1 MKNIRLQ
8 LDIINRAIGWADMYG
23 KDTFPREELRE
34 YRRQIKRIDSALEE
48 NCSAAAYGES
58 QVGKSY
64 LISSLL
70 STPDKPFVITNQ
82 GQEYNFIDSINPSGG
97 NTSKTES
104 TGVVT
109 RFTVNCDNETMKDF
123 VRIKNLS
130 VADLIMLLADS
141 YYNDLKISP
150 ASILKYDEINNQID
164 KLKSLDTKS
173 AVQQDYLT
181 EDDIKD
187 ICDYI
192 SDTLGSNAV
201 GIAQSDFRKIVSDY
215 IKYVMPDQW
224 INIFSL
230 IWNNNPEINRL
241 FAFLI
246 NEYRKLDFQTE
257 IYVPFNAVLREH
269 GTLLKIEW
277 LNYLN
282 APVNTK
288 TTDVVDTD
296 IYDKNGNLLAASFS
310 KSSLSALIAELTLIL
325 PQSITE
331 DRAFLKKID
340 LLDFPGARSREKFK
354 EQDIKDVLPSIFRR
368 GKVAYLFNK
377 YSNSLRISCVL
388 FCHHNDQKNEP
399 TLGDTINEWI
409 EHNIGKTPE
418 ERSESLTCTN
428 GVSPLFFIATKFNIE
443 LERNKLDM
451 PSNKE
456 KLDEHWKRFKTV
468 IPEIIKPATWFDKWV
483 KPSGIF
489 RSEAFQSIYLLRDF
503 YWSSKNQ
510 VFDGYV
516 ENCSSETGVHKFSD
530 YPEYF
535 ESLRKSFLNNDFVKK
550 HFHNP
555 SIAWDSVAALNN
567 DGSKTIIRDL
577 NNISWNLDNARQ
589 ERYKKELIRIKNDI
603 LSKLQ
608 AYYEPEDKEQN
619 NRRIRTIIGK
629 IRHQLDMNIGTRPEI
644 FGNII
649 DRLMIPVEEIRKIAY
664 DIVVLK
670 TKTPKDFNEIILI
683 RTMAGVDLK
692 DNKETNIKRLCDY
705 YACDANILEEEY
717 KKKGFTIDDIV
728 TNECSIAATVA
739 DVVSKEILEYWATF
753 INKQVKAISRYLPY
767 SDEVAL
773 MLQTLCKQ
781 LGVEKIISKKID
793 IYSRVFPE
801 TDLPNAIADFSSLTL
816 NNFVSSVGREY
827 MNTKDMET
835 VSAKADTCHLYVE
848 TSIEYLKKEHKKTTL
863 IEALKAFDDAS
874 DPTTVPISVL
884 MKLPFWDNYQ
894 RWKNFL
900 AIGLLYS
907 ADVSQQDPEANAA
920 MREIIGECES
930 LYNHE

>member
-1 MKNIRLQ
+1 MEDIRLQ
-8 LDIINRAIGWADMYG
+8 LDIINRAIGWADTYN
-23 KDTFPREELRE
+23 KDTFPREELKE
-34 YRRQIKRIDSALEE
+34 CRRYIKRIAGALEE

-64 LISSLL
+64 LMSSLL

-82 GQEYNFIDSINPSGG
+82 GREYNFIDNINPSGG

-109 RFTVNCDNETMKDF
+109 RFTVNSNNEKMKDF

-150 ASILKYDEINNQID
+150 ASILKYDEINAA
-164 KLKSLDTKS
+164 LKSLNVKS
-173 AVQQDYLT
+173 DIRQSYLT
-181 EDDIKD
+181 EDDVKD

-192 SDTLGSNAV
+192 SNTLGSNAV
-201 GIAQSDFRKIVSDY
+201 GIAQSDFRKIVSGQ
-215 IKYVMPDQW
+215 IQYVMPDKW
-224 INIFSL
+224 VDIFSL
-230 IWNNNPEINRL
+230 IWNNNPEMSRL

-257 IYVPFNAVLREH
+257 VYAPFDAVLREH

-277 LNYLN
+277 LDYLN
-282 APVNTK
+282 TPVTIG
-288 TTDVVDTD
+288 TTDIYDTD
-296 IYDKNGNLLAASFS
+296 VYDKNGNLLAASFS
-310 KSSLSALIAELTLIL
+310 KPSLSALIAELTFIL

-331 DRAFLKKID
+331 NRTFLKRID

-409 EHNIGKTPE
+409 EQNIGRTPE
-418 ERSESLTCTN
+418 KRAENLKRTN

-443 LERNKLDM
+443 LERNKLDI
-451 PSNKE
+451 PDNRE
-456 KLDEHWKRFKTV
+456 KLEEHWKRFKTV

-483 KPSGIF
+483 KPTGIF

-510 VFDGYV
+510 VFDGYI
-516 ENCSSETGVHKFSD
+516 ENHSPETGIHKFQD
-530 YPEYF
+530 YPDYF
-535 ESLRKSFLNNDFVKK
+535 DNLRNSFMKNSFVQRHFLN
-550 HFHNP
+550 P
-555 SIAWDSVAALNN
+555 AQAWDSVATINS
-567 DGSKTIIRDL
+567 DGSKAIIRDL
-577 NNISWNLDNARQ
+577 DNISWDLDNARK
-589 ERYKKELIRIKNDI
+589 ERYQKELDRIKEDI

-619 NRRIRTIIGK
+619 NKRVRTIIGK

-649 DRLMIPVEEIRKIAY
+649 DRLMIPVEDIRKIAY

-683 RTMAGVDLK
+683 RTMARVDLK
-692 DNKETNIKRLCDY
+692 DNRETNIKRLCDY
-705 YACDANILEEEY
+705 YACDANVLEEEY

-739 DVVSKEILEYWATF
+739 DVVSKEILEYWAAF
-753 INKQVKAISRYLPY
+753 INKQVKEIAQYLPY
-767 SDEVAL
+767 SDEIAL
-773 MLQTLCKQ
+773 MLQMLCKR

-793 IYSRVFPE
+793 IYSRIFPE

-827 MNTKDMET
+827 MNADDMQI
-835 VSAKADTCHLYVE
+835 VSVKADTCHLQVE
-848 TSIEYLKKEHKKTTL
+848 TSTEYVNKENKKTTL

-874 DPTTVPISVL
+874 DPTTVPINVL

-900 AIGLLYS
+900 AIGLLYY
-907 ADVSQQDPEANAA
+907 ADVSQQNPKANAA
-920 MREIIGECES
+920 MKRIIEECES
-930 LYNHE
+930 LYNHN

>member
-1 MKNIRLQ
+1 MMKDIRQQ
-8 LDIINRAIGWADMYG
+8 LDIINRAIDWADTYN

-34 YRRQIKRIDSALEE
+34 YRRQIKKIAGALEE

-64 LISSLL
+64 LMSSLL
-70 STPDKPFVITNQ
+70 STPDKPFVITNK
-82 GQEYNFIDSINPSGG
+82 GDEYNFIDNINPSGG

-109 RFTVNCDNETMKDF
+109 RFTVNNDNEKMKDF
-123 VRIKNLS
+123 VRVKNLS
-130 VADLIMLLADS
+130 VADIIMLLADS
-141 YYNDLKISP
+141 YYNDLKINP
-150 ASILKYDEINNQID
+150 DSILRYDDINARLNS
-164 KLKSLDTKS
+164 LNVKSDI
-173 AVQQDYLT
+173 QQNYLT
-181 EDDIKD
+181 EDDVKD

-192 SDTLGSNAV
+192 SDTLGSNAA
-201 GIAQSDFRKIVSDY
+201 GIAQSDFRKIVSSH
-215 IKYVMPDQW
+215 IQYVMPDQW
-224 INIFSL
+224 VNIFSL
-230 IWNNNPEINRL
+230 IWNNNPEISRL

-257 IYVPFNAVLREH
+257 VYVPFDAVLREH

-277 LNYLN
+277 LEYLN
-282 APVNTK
+282 APVTTNT
-288 TTDVVDTD
+288 TD
-296 IYDKNGNLLAASFS
+296 IYDTDVYDKDGNLLATSFS
-310 KSSLSALIAELTLIL
+310 KSSLSALIAELTFIL

-331 DRAFLKKID
+331 NRTFLKRID

-354 EQDIKDVLPSIFRR
+354 EQDIKKVLSSIFRR

-418 ERSESLTCTN
+418 ERSECLMRTN

-443 LERNKLDM
+443 LERNKLDT
-451 PSNKE
+451 PTNRE
-456 KLDEHWKRFKTV
+456 TLEEHWKRFKTV
-468 IPEIIKPATWFDKWV
+468 IPEIIKPATWFEKWV

-510 VFDGYV
+510 VFDGYI
-516 ENCSSETGVHKFSD
+516 ENSSLETGIHQFPD
-530 YPEYF
+530 YPDYF
-535 ESLRKSFLNNDFVKK
+535 DNLRDSFVRNGFVQR
-550 HFHNP
+550 HFQNP
-555 SIAWDSVAALNN
+555 AQAWESVASINC
-567 DGSKTIIRDL
+567 DGSKAIIRDL
-577 NNISWNLDNARQ
+577 DNISWNLDNARK
-589 ERYKKELIRIKNDI
+589 ERYQKELNKIKEDI

-619 NRRIRTIIGK
+619 NKRVRTIIGE

-649 DRLMIPVEEIRKIAY
+649 DRLMIPVEDIRKIAY

-692 DNKETNIKRLCDY
+692 DGRETNIKRLCDY
-705 YACDANILEEEY
+705 YVCDANILEEEY

-753 INKQVKAISRYLPY
+753 INKQVKEISQYLPY
-767 SDEVAL
+767 SDEIAR
-773 MLQTLCKQ
+773 MLQMLCKR

-827 MNTKDMET
+827 MNANDMQM
-835 VSAKADTCHLYVE
+835 VSVKADTCHIQVE
-848 TSIEYLKKEHKKTTL
+848 TSTEYVNKEYQKTTL

-874 DPTTVPISVL
+874 DPTTVPINVL

-907 ADVSQQDPEANAA
+907 ADVSKQNPKANAA
-920 MREIIGECES
+920 MKEIIIECES
-930 LYNHE
+930 LYNHN